1 MRSLSA
7 PSARYDSEEG
17 TLLSDTP
24 GPLPVSAV
32 VGSVEPTGEGCDA
45 TVTSALSLLAP
56 RPLEF
61 AFRVTRPSC
70 GVDLRPVTARTR
82 VIRKPRLPAAGA
94 KAKTRIFDL
103 RAADGDDF
111 AGGGGCAPLC
121 GTRRSPGVIVRRSG
135 GGFAVQVGPLPISDP
150 PQATGGR
157 RISRPY
163 GVDVELLQGGRRIAR
178 LRVAGRSDGFVGLSS
193 ALIRRPTP
201 KLRPKTGIGSF
212 A

>member
-32 VGSVEPTGEGCDA
+32 VSSVEPTGEGCDA

-61 AFRVTRPSC
+61 AFRVTRPSS

-82 VIRKPRLPAAGA
+82 VIRNPACRPRARRRRRESSTCARPTATTSLAEAGA
-94 KAKTRIFDL
+94 HRYAE
-103 RAADGDDF
+103 RAA
-111 AGGGGCAPLC
+111 A
-121 GTRRSPGVIVRRSG
+121 PGVIVRRSG

-178 LRVAGRSDGFVGLSS
+178 LRVAGRCDGFVGLSS

-201 KLRPKTGIGSF
+201 KLSRKLG
-212 A
+212 